1 MTRGLAHST
10 QSGRHP
16 YAERGFDL
24 YETPASATNALTNV
38 EQLPH
43 WLWEP
48 ASGRGAIVNVL
59 RDRGHAVIA
68 TDIHDYGFP
77 LHFMADFLTQTKAPV
92 DCDAIIT
99 NPPYQIA
106 TEFTRHA
113 LNLVPRVYMLLRL
126 AFYESI
132 RRTDVLEQRGLA
144 RVHVFRKRL
153 PMMHRHNWTG
163 PRASSAIPFAWFVWD
178 RDYPGPA
185 VIDRISWESK

>member
-1 MTRGLAHST
+1 MSRGLAHST

-24 YETPASATNALTNV
+24 YETPASATNALANV

-77 LHFMADFLTQTKAPV
+77 LHFVADFLTQTKAPV
-92 DCDAIIT
+92 GCDAIIT

-153 PMMHRHNWTG
+153 PMMHRDQWAGRKANSG
-163 PRASSAIPFAWFVWD
+163 MSFAWFTWI
-178 RDYPGPA
+178 RGYNSGPT
-185 VIDRISWESK
+185 IINRISWER